1 MAIASFKRVDI
12 VAHKSVTEDLV
23 AELQQMGF
31 CEQIKE
37 ANSQSIEITKKDLQ
51 ENDFE
56 NVQAEIKFLL
66 RFLEPK
72 YKDDGGIAKM
82 LSPKPQY
89 KLNELQ
95 YLFNNNMI
103 PALSEEIRK
112 IEKDSSNLRS
122 KETFLKTTR
131 DVLVNFSDMNFPLAF
146 FSQGTAKVHGIL
158 GVMATSQF
166 VGLKN
171 FVVSLDNDLVDFY
184 SRESKKN
191 DKETYL
197 AIVYS
202 KKIEREILDACVQF
216 GLSRIDID
224 ESLADFP
231 EKEKEMI
238 ARSLEIIEKQN
249 IQAEDRA
256 VSLADKWVPKLRLL
270 SDYLSVLADR
280 FEVVKE
286 AGSTEKIVFLSF
298 WIPEKSILS
307 FKNKIKRFENLID
320 YKISDPDKTDKPP
333 VLLDNSGFFGAYEP
347 LTSLYGAPAY
357 GSIDPTSLMAPFF
370 FVFFGMCLGDG
381 GYGLLLAFV
390 FFGAIKK
397 YHMVGDSRRFFSIL
411 GLGGIS
417 TIFMGMV
424 TGSWLGDMID
434 VFPFLSFL
442 APIKNAPA
450 FLDPLNDP
458 ITFLI
463 ISLALGVIQ
472 ILYGLSA
479 ALIHNFKKG
488 DKLAAFADQG
498 GWIALLVGILLY
510 AGGLSGFLGGTLAS
524 LGKVLGW
531 GGVVILVATQGRH
544 KPTIVGKIVSG
555 VLSLYNLTSYLGDV
569 LSYSRLLALGLASSA
584 VAMIINMLSDLVGG
598 VPYVGWIFGALIF
611 VGGHLFNLAINV
623 LGAFVHSLRLQYVEF
638 FSKFYV
644 SGGRT
649 FDPLRYRTD
658 HVTICEGAE

>member
-37 ANSQSIEITKKDLQ
+37 VNDQSIETTKKDLQ

-72 YKDDGGIAKM
+72 YKDDGGIGKM
-82 LSPKPQY
+82 LSPKPKY

-95 YLFNNNMI
+95 CLFNNNMI

-112 IEKDSSNLRS
+112 MEKESSNLRS

-131 DVLVNFSDMNFPLAF
+131 DVLVNFSGMSFPLAF

-158 GVMATSQF
+158 GSVATSQF
-166 VGLKN
+166 VGLKD
-171 FVVSLDNDLVDFY
+171 FVASLDSDLVDFY
-184 SRESKKN
+184 SSESKKN

-202 KKIEREILDACVQF
+202 KEIEREILDACAQF
-216 GLSRIDID
+216 GLSRIDLD
-224 ESLADFP
+224 ESLVDFP
-231 EKEKEMI
+231 EKEKKMI

-280 FEVVKE
+280 FEVVKG

-320 YKISDPDKTDKPP
+320 YRISDPDKTDKPP

-434 VFPFLSFL
+434 VFPFLAFL

-472 ILYGLSA
+472 ILYGLSV

-488 DKLAAFADQG
+488 DKVAAFADQG

>member
-12 VAHKSVTEDLV
+12 VAHKSIVGDLV

-31 CEQIKE
+31 CEQIEDKS
-37 ANSQSIEITKKDLQ
+37 NCPTEITKKGFQQNSVDSA
-51 ENDFE
+51 
-56 NVQAEIKFLL
+56 QAEIKFIL
-66 RFLEPK
+66 RLLEPK
-72 YKDDGGIAKM
+72 YKDNGGIEKI
-82 LSPKPQY
+82 LSPKPKY
-89 KLNELQ
+89 NLNELRCI
-95 YLFNNNMI
+95 FDNSAI
-103 PALSEEIRK
+103 SVLSEEIK
-112 IEKDSSNLRS
+112 NIEKESSGLKS
-122 KETFLKTTR
+122 KEAFLKTTK
-131 DVLVNFSDMNFPLAF
+131 DALSGFSDMKFPLAF
-146 FSQGTAKVHGIL
+146 FSQGTTKVHGVL
-158 GVMATSQF
+158 GVVATSQF
-166 VGLKN
+166 AGFRDFL
-171 FVVSLDNDLVDFY
+171 VSLSSDLVDFY
-184 SRESKKN
+184 SKESPKN

-197 AIVYS
+197 AVVYS
-202 KKIEREILDACVQF
+202 RVIEKDILDACVQF
-216 GLSRIDID
+216 GLSKVELDKNLTD
-224 ESLADFP
+224 LP
-231 EKEKEMI
+231 EKERGII
-238 ARSLEIIEKQN
+238 AKSLELIEKQH
-249 IQAEDRA
+249 IQTENKII
-256 VSLADKWVPKLRLL
+256 SLASKWVPKLRLL
-270 SDYLSVLADR
+270 SDYLSVLSDR
-280 FEVVKE
+280 FEVLDK
-286 AGSTEKIVFLSF
+286 ANSTEEIIFLSF
-298 WIPEKSILS
+298 WIPEKNILG
-307 FKNKIKRFENLID
+307 FKDKMKHFESLTE
-320 YKISDPDKTDKPP
+320 YSISDPEKTDKPP

-357 GSIDPTSLMAPFF
+357 GSIDPTALMAPFF

-381 GYGLLLAFV
+381 GYGILLAFV

-397 YHMVGDSRRFFSIL
+397 YHMIGDSRRFFSIL

-434 VFPFLSFL
+434 VFPFLKFL

-479 ALIHNFKKG
+479 ALVHNFKKG
-488 DKLAAFADQG
+488 DKVAAFADQG
-498 GWIALLVGILLY
+498 GWIALLVGILFY
-510 AGGLSGFLGGTLAS
+510 SGGLGGFLGENLAF
-524 LGKVLGW
+524 LGKMLCW
-531 GGVVILVATQGRH
+531 GGVVVLVATQGRH
-544 KPTIVGKIVSG
+544 KPTIVGKVVSG

-611 VGGHLFNLAINV
+611 IGGHLFNLAINV

-649 FDPLRYRTD
+649 FAPLRYRTD